1 MPRKK
6 SKRAKRSQKA
16 KVEKTRFRTSIF
28 KEKRKIKELQKL
40 AEAEEKKL
48 EEEKQARIEA
58 IQKEAMERE
67 FNYRG
72 KPGAEEEAG
81 VGSLIKTGVIVVCS
95 AVVFALVLM
104 TLLKE
109 EKSGTKVAKRPKNQ
123 PKKPKQKPDKRPEVR
138 TPINNSENGPE
149 LNDHPKPIREV
160 GFVEEKASSESTLSD
175 DLLKKS
181 EYHRSLGDYL
191 AEYDQLRNG
200 NGTDNPYSNYRE
212 RQRLETELLERIRA
226 LGSDGVPAVV
236 DVLKTLAGH
245 PFQLFLARA
254 LAGMDNPEALAATEK
269 LLSKFDNYGVRMQLV
284 KSLPRKAESIDVI
297 GRSLNKVK
305 DANLRIMVL
314 REYAHRTRVSG
325 EASQETVALFRK
337 LALSDSNPTVRAEAI
352 AVIGRRRLEGERE
365 ILETIVRKEKHI
377 TVRQRA
383 IVSLARTAGAES
395 LPALKDVLESDA
407 EEGVRASAVLG
418 LTLIGA
424 DALPALQAVARD
436 DKSED
441 IRNRAQRAIDN
452 IKFAIENQQKNRLRV
467 GEKEGPP
474 PYSPGGN

>member
-6 SKRAKRSQKA
+6 SKRNRRPKKA
-16 KVEKTRFRTSIF
+16 RVEKTRFRTSIF

-40 AEAEEKKL
+40 AEEEETKL
-48 EEEKQARIEA
+48 EEEKRARVEA
-58 IQKEAMERE
+58 IQKDAVERE
-67 FNYRG
+67 FNYLG
-72 KPGAEEEAG
+72 KPNSEEEAG
-81 VGSLIKTGVIVVCS
+81 LGSLVKTGLIVVCS

-109 EKSGTKVAKRPKNQ
+109 EKNTSAPVAKRPKTRAIAT
-123 PKKPKQKPDKRPEVR
+123 KKKKTPDQTPLGPRNVGKETDRPR
-138 TPINNSENGPE
+138 PT
-149 LNDHPKPIREV
+149 REV
-160 GFVEEKASSESTLSD
+160 TFVDDSEGTHSTLAA

-181 EYHRSLGDYL
+181 QFHRTLGDYL

-226 LGSDGVPAVV
+226 LGGDGVPAVV

-269 LLSKFDNYGVRMQLV
+269 LLTKFDNYGVRMQLV
-284 KSLPRKAESIDVI
+284 KSLPRKAESIEVI
-297 GRSLNKVK
+297 GRALNKVK

-325 EASQETVALFRK
+325 EASQETIALFRK

-365 ILETIVRKEKHI
+365 ILETIVRKEKHV

-383 IVSLARTAGAES
+383 IVSLARTVGAES
-395 LPALKDVLESDA
+395 LPALKEVLESDA

-424 DALPALQAVARD
+424 DALPALQTVARD

-441 IRNRAQRAIDN
+441 IRNRAQRAINN

-467 GEKEGPP
+467 GEKEGAP